1 MKVKD
6 IMRPRPWVIDSI
18 DTLGEAHEVMRT
30 HGIRHLP
37 VVHGGKLVGILSER
51 DVLEYRANLGFSE
64 DWRGIGVSGVMTRS
78 PRTAAAD
85 DSVTEVAGRLAMTK
99 IGALPVVERGFVLGI
114 VTVTDVLAAEVQ
126 EAMAPSRRR
135 TATASDV
142 MTPGPF
148 TGRPNESLLDVAR
161 RMSSH
166 GIRHLPIVDDDG
178 HVLGLLS
185 ERDLSA
191 AVGDPS
197 RFVLAD
203 QPSTLRVRDVMTAS
217 PRTVA
222 EDQSIDELA
231 GVFEDGRTD
240 AVAVIDHGQHL
251 VGIVSYVDALRALAA
266 DRPRA

>member
-1 MKVKD
+1 MKVKE
-6 IMRPRPWVIDSI
+6 IMRPRPRVIDSI
-18 DTLGEAHEVMRT
+18 DTLGEAQQLMQT

-37 VVHGGKLVGILSER
+37 VVHDGRLVGILSER
-51 DVLEYRANLGFSE
+51 DLLEYRANLGLSE
-64 DWRGIGVSGVMTRS
+64 RWQDIGVSGVMTRS
-78 PRTAAAD
+78 PRTTAPD

-135 TATASDV
+135 PATASDV

-148 TGRPNESLLDVAR
+148 TGRPGESLLDAAK
-161 RMSSH
+161 RMSMH

-178 HVLGLLS
+178 HVIGILS

-203 QPSTLRVRDVMTAS
+203 EPSPLRVRDAMESA

-222 EDQSIDELA
+222 EDRSIADVA
-231 GVFEDGRTD
+231 GVFEDGRTG
-240 AVAVIDHGQHL
+240 AIAVIDSDRHL

-266 DRPRA
+266 DYPRA